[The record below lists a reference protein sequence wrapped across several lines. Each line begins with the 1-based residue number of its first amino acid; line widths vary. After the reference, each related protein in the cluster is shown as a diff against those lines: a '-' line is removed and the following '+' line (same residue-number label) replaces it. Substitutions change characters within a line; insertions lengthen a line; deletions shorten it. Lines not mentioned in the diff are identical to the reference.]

1 MRHQIPA
8 EVRKAQGKRKR
19 NDLALIPDGLRTPA
33 LDDMANFDKAQ
44 YRKEVDAFLRGVYN
58 MRGHE
63 MTVAFLA
70 EEVDVY
76 CQACAGRESESGGIV
91 SDIGRVSVWV
101 KIQQSAL
108 KNIVMIVRELGLTP
122 SSRLKA
128 PEEKPMNEALKR
140 FLAFPSTNKTTEDS

>member
-1 MRHQIPA
+1 
-8 EVRKAQGKRKR
+8 
-19 NDLALIPDGLRTPA
+19 
-33 LDDMANFDKAQ
+33 
-44 YRKEVDAFLRGVYN
+44 
-58 MRGHE
+58 

-76 CQACAGRESESGGIV
+76 CQACAGRDSESGGIV

-108 KNIVMIVRELGLTP
+108 KNIVMLVRELGLTP